1 MPVFYFNIPVPNLA
15 KRGMGREKTH
25 SLTIPPS
32 VMTMSLR
39 LSSQFSH
46 QNDPGHHQK
55 SACQMIPSASAVA
68 TGR

>member
-55 SACQMIPSASAVA
+55 SAC
-68 TGR
+68 

>member
-32 VMTMSLR
+32 VMSKTFFSIF
-39 LSSQFSH
+39 SS
-46 QNDPGHHQK
+46 K
-55 SACQMIPSASAVA
+55 
-68 TGR
+68 